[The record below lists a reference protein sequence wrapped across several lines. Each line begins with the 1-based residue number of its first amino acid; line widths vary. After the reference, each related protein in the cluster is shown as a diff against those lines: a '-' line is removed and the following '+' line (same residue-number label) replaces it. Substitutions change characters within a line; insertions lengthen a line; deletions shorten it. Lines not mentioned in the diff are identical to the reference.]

1 MTKTPMAWLAG
12 AAVLALAGAAQ
23 AQAPQPYPSFGPA
36 DWSAF
41 KSHVDKAY
49 ATAGQTWKPTAD
61 YFCTPGQAANKVTDP
76 TIQPAKIFD
85 NVYVMGDLGTVVYA
99 ITTPNGIVLIDALY
113 PVKLDT
119 VLLPQMKA
127 LGLDPAKVT
136 HVLITHGH
144 SDHYGGSS
152 YFQSKYGAKVVLS
165 PKDWDLVATAK
176 PAPGNPPPKR
186 DVEVQDG
193 KPITID
199 GVAFTPIYV
208 PGHTPGS
215 LGWIFPVKDDGK
227 THMAAM
233 FGSTILTT
241 ERLTMDTL
249 TPELASW
256 EKFAAIA
263 RKMKV
268 DVELQNHPLFDN
280 MPAKLMATSTRQPGQ
295 PNPFVVGAASYNRFT
310 GTVVECIKAVI
321 ARKGGSVK
329 PT

>member
-1 MTKTPMAWLAG
+1 
-12 AAVLALAGAAQ
+12 
-23 AQAPQPYPSFGPA
+23 
-36 DWSAF
+36 
-41 KSHVDKAY
+41 
-49 ATAGQTWKPTAD
+49 
-61 YFCTPGQAANKVTDP
+61 
-76 TIQPAKIFD
+76 
-85 NVYVMGDLGTVVYA
+85 MGDLGTVVYA